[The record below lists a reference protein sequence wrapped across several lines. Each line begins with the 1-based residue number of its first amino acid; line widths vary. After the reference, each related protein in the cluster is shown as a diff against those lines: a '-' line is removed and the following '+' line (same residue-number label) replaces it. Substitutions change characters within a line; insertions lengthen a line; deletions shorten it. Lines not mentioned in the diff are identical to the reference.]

1 MDQVQKKADKGKN
14 KGDICLCLE
23 KLRWD
28 TGVTEAGLEG
38 HWETWAIA

>member
-1 MDQVQKKADKGKN
+1 MGQVQKKADKGEN

-28 TGVTEAGLEG
+28 TGVRKQDWKDIGKLGL
-38 HWETWAIA
+38 

>member
-1 MDQVQKKADKGKN
+1 MGQVQKKADKGEN

-28 TGVTEAGLEG
+28 TGSQGSRIGRTLGNFGL
-38 HWETWAIA
+38 